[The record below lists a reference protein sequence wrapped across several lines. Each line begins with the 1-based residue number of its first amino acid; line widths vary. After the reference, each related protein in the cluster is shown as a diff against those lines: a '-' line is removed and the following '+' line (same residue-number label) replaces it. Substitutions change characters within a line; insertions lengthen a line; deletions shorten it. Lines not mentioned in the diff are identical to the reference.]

1 MALQQFTNL
10 NFEDIKTSIKDYL
23 RQNSNFSDMDFEG
36 SNLSVIINLLAYN
49 SYTTAY
55 NTNAVVNETF
65 IDSATLRENVVSLAR
80 NIGYVPRSKRAA
92 RMIVDYHM
100 TGISTS
106 TNTITFQPGLIGNG
120 SVSNI
125 NFLFSIPEKVTGTSF
140 AGESNGTIE
149 LFQGQYLESRFVVND
164 SLPNQRYI
172 LPNNGVDTSTIR
184 VKVKEN
190 NSSTTADEYK
200 LVDNI
205 IGVTSTSNIY
215 LIQETT
221 DEKYEVLF
229 GDGIFGKKL
238 SNGNVIEISYI
249 KTEGREGNGVRR
261 LVFSGTVTDEDNI
274 TEQDVRTTII
284 PQFASQNGD
293 DIEDVRSVRYYAPRL
308 YSSQHRAVTAN
319 DYEAIVPSV
328 YPNIES
334 ISAFGGEELTPP
346 KYGRVYIAAKPKN
359 GSFLSEFTKKQILSS
374 LKNYSVAGIVPEI
387 IDLKFL
393 YVELDTHVYYNSN
406 FVGDT
411 QNLRTDVINAMSV
424 FASGTE
430 LNKFGGR
437 FKYSKVL
444 SLIDRVSESITS
456 NITTI
461 RIRRNLVAQLNVFSQ
476 YEICFDNTFHRNESR
491 YNIKSTGFNVSN
503 VSGTV
508 YFSDQHT
515 PNTEKGKLFL
525 FQIDGDSTIKILS
538 TTFGSV
544 DYKKGEVII
553 DTVNITG
560 TVLPD
565 NIIEI
570 QAIPQSNDVLARKE
584 LYLQFDVS
592 NSNFFMRE
600 DPISTGANTSGTR
613 YDPQSS
619 YSNGAK
625 VRGAIITSSA
635 STSSLVG
642 YVNGNPYYGPF
653 HFHPNTGKK
662 MVGAFHVSSP
672 HDTIYATKAESLGIS
687 ADSAAI
693 DSSSTSTSMTSTSS
707 SSSPS
712 SSSSSSSSGY
722 GY

>member
-36 SNLSVIINLLAYN
+36 SNLSVIVNLLAYN
-49 SYTTAY
+49 SYTSAY

-80 NIGYVPRSKRAA
+80 NIGYVPRSRRAA
-92 RMIVDYHM
+92 RMVIDYDI
-100 TGISTS
+100 TGITS
-106 TNTITFQPGLIGNG
+106 TTETITFQPGLIGNG
-120 SVSNI
+120 AVSNV
-125 NFLFSIPEKVTGTSF
+125 NFLFSLPEKVTGPAYEGRA
-140 AGESNGTIE
+140 AGNFEVY
-149 LFQGQYLESRFVVND
+149 QGQYLESKFVVND

-184 VKVKEN
+184 INVKEN
-190 NSSTTADEYK
+190 NASTTVTEYK

-229 GDGIFGKKL
+229 GDGIFGQKL
-238 SNGNVIEISYI
+238 NNGNVIEISYI
-249 KTEGREGNGVRR
+249 KTEGKEGNGVSR
-261 LVFSGTVTDEDNI
+261 LQFSGTVTNENGA
-274 TEQDVRTTII
+274 TESSLISSI
-284 PQFASQNGD
+284 NPHSPSQNGD
-293 DIEDVRSVRYYAPRL
+293 DIEDIRSVRYYAPRL

-393 YVELDTHVYYNSN
+393 YVELDSYVYYNSN

-411 QNLRTDVINAMSV
+411 QNLRTDVINAMSL

-444 SLIDRVSESITS
+444 SLIDRVSDSITS

-476 YEICFDNTFHRNESR
+476 YEICFDNTFHRNESS
-491 YNIKSTGFNVSN
+491 YNIKSTGFNISG

-508 YFSDQHT
+508 YFSDQHVSGDT
-515 PNTEKGKLFL
+515 GNLFL
-525 FQIDGDSTIKILS
+525 FQLDSDTNVKILS

-560 TVLPD
+560 TVLSD

-584 LYLQFDVS
+584 LYLQFDIS

-613 YDPQSS
+613 YNPQSS

-625 VRGAIITSSA
+625 VRGAIITS
-635 STSSLVG
+635 TSSATTLVG
-642 YVNGNPYYGPF
+642 YVNGQPYYGAF
-653 HFHPNTGKK
+653 HTMSNGNRMT
-662 MVGAFHVSSP
+662 GAFHSASSV
-672 HDTIYATKAESLGIS
+672 LIS
-687 ADSAAI
+687 STPTTAI
-693 DSSSTSTSMTSTSS
+693 DSSSTSVSQTSS
-707 SSSPS
+707 TS

>member
-36 SNLSVIINLLAYN
+36 SNLSVIVNLLAYN
-49 SYTTAY
+49 SYTSAY

-80 NIGYVPRSKRAA
+80 NIGYVPRSRRAA
-92 RMIVDYHM
+92 RMLIDYHI
-100 TGISTS
+100 TGITS
-106 TNTITFQPGLIGNG
+106 TTETITFQPGLIGNG
-120 SVSNI
+120 EVSSV
-125 NFLFSIPEKVTGTSF
+125 NFLFSLPEKVTAPAFEGTASGNF
-140 AGESNGTIE
+140 EVY
-149 LFQGQYLESRFVVND
+149 QGQYLESRFVVND

-184 VKVKEN
+184 INVKEN
-190 NSSTTADEYK
+190 NASTTVTEYK

-229 GDGIFGKKL
+229 GDGIFGQKL
-238 SNGNVIEISYI
+238 NNGNVIEISYI
-249 KTEGREGNGVRR
+249 KTEGKEGNGVSR
-261 LVFSGTVTDEDNI
+261 LQFSGTVTNENGA
-274 TEQDVRTTII
+274 TESSLISSI
-284 PQFASQNGD
+284 NPHSPSQNGD
-293 DIEDVRSVRYYAPRL
+293 DIEDIRSVRYYAPRL

-393 YVELDTHVYYNSN
+393 YVELDSYVYYNSN

-411 QNLRTDVINAMSV
+411 QNLRTDVINAMSL

-444 SLIDRVSESITS
+444 SLIDRVSDSITS

-476 YEICFDNTFHRNESR
+476 YEICFDNTFHRNESS
-491 YNIKSTGFNVSN
+491 YNIKSTGFNISG

-508 YFSDQHT
+508 YFSDQHVSGDT
-515 PNTEKGKLFL
+515 GNLFL
-525 FQIDGDSTIKILS
+525 FQLDSDTNVKILS

-560 TVLPD
+560 TVLSD

-584 LYLQFDVS
+584 LYLQFDIS

-613 YDPQSS
+613 YNPQSS

-625 VRGAIITSSA
+625 VRGAIITS
-635 STSSLVG
+635 TSSATTLVG
-642 YVNGNPYYGPF
+642 YVNGQPYYGAF
-653 HFHPNTGKK
+653 HTMSNGNRMT
-662 MVGAFHVSSP
+662 GAFHSESSV
-672 HDTIYATKAESLGIS
+672 LIS
-687 ADSAAI
+687 STPTTAI
-693 DSSSTSTSMTSTSS
+693 DSSSTSQSQTSS
-707 SSSPS
+707 TS

>member
-23 RQNSNFSDMDFEG
+23 RQNSNFTDMDFEG
-36 SNLSVIINLLAYN
+36 SNLSVIVNLLAYN

-80 NIGYVPRSKRAA
+80 NIGYVPRSKRAS
-92 RMIVDYHM
+92 RMLVDYGI
-100 TGISTS
+100 TGIT
-106 TNTITFQPGLIGNG
+106 TTTKTITFEPGFIGNG

-125 NFLFSIPEKVTGTSF
+125 NFLFSIPEKVTGTASDGI
-140 AGESNGTIE
+140 ASGTIE
-149 LFQGQYLESRFVVND
+149 VFQGQYLQSNFTVNN

-184 VKVKEN
+184 VKVREN
-190 NSSTTADEYK
+190 NSSDTLEEYK

-205 IGVTSTSNIY
+205 IGITSTSNIY

-229 GDGIFGKKL
+229 GDGIFGKEL

-249 KTEGREGNGVRR
+249 KTEGKEGNGVSR
-261 LVFSGTVTDEDNI
+261 LSFSGTI
-274 TEQDVRTTII
+274 TNENNATETEINGDLV
-284 PQFASQNGD
+284 PQFPSQNGD
-293 DIEDVRSVRYYAPRL
+293 DIEDIKSVRYYAPRL

-346 KYGRVYIAAKPKN
+346 KYGRVFIAAKPKN
-359 GSFLSEFTKKQILSS
+359 GAFLSNFTKKQILTS

-393 YVELDTHVYYNSN
+393 YVELDTHVYYNAN

-411 QNLRTDVINAMSV
+411 QNLRTDIINAMSS
-424 FASGTE
+424 FAGGTE

-444 SLIDRVSESITS
+444 SLIDRVSDSITS

-476 YEICFDNTFHRNESR
+476 YEICFDNTFHRNESN
-491 YNIKSTGFNVSN
+491 YNIKSTGFTVSG

-508 YFSDQHT
+508 YFSDQHVSGD
-515 PNTEKGKLFL
+515 KGNLFL
-525 FQIDGDSTIKILS
+525 FQIDGDSTVKILS
-538 TTFGSV
+538 NTFGSV

-553 DTVNITG
+553 DTVNITS
-560 TVLPD
+560 TLLSD

-570 QAIPQSNDVLARKE
+570 QAVPQSNDVLARKE

-635 STSSLVG
+635 SSSNLVG

-653 HFHPNTGKK
+653 HFHPDTGKK
-662 MVGAFHVSSP
+662 MVGEFHVSTP
-672 HDTIYATKAESLGIS
+672 HDTIYSTKAESLGIA
-687 ADSAAI
+687 ADSAPI
-693 DSSSTSTSMTSTSS
+693 DSSSSSTMTSTSS
-707 SSSPS
+707 S

>member
-36 SNLSVIINLLAYN
+36 SNLSVIVNLLAYN

-92 RMIVDYHM
+92 RMLVDYSI
-100 TGISTS
+100 TGITTT
-106 TNTITFQPGLIGNG
+106 TNTITFQPGMIGNG

-125 NFLFSIPEKVTGTSF
+125 NFLFSIPEKVTGTAS
-140 AGESNGTIE
+140 AGSASGTME
-149 LFQGQYLESRFVVND
+149 VFQGQYLESKFVVND

-184 VKVKEN
+184 VKIKEN
-190 NSSTTADEYK
+190 NASTSRSEYK

-221 DEKYEVLF
+221 DEKYEILF
-229 GDGIFGKKL
+229 GDGIFGQKL
-238 SNGNVIEISYI
+238 NNGNVIEISYI
-249 KTEGREGNGVRR
+249 KTEGKEGNGVSR
-261 LVFSGTVTDEDNI
+261 LSFAGTIANEDLATETDLDAFI
-274 TEQDVRTTII
+274 T
-284 PQFASQNGD
+284 PQFPAQNGD

-308 YSSQHRAVTAN
+308 YSSQHRAVTAS

-346 KYGRVYIAAKPKN
+346 KYGRVFIAAKPKN

-393 YVELDTHVYYNSN
+393 YVELDSYVYYNAN

-411 QNLRTDVINAMSV
+411 QNLRTDVINAMTL

-437 FKYSKVL
+437 FKYSRVL
-444 SLIDRVSESITS
+444 SLIDRVSDSITS

-476 YEICFDNTFHRNESR
+476 YEICFDNTFHRNDLS
-491 YNIKSTGFNVSN
+491 YNIKSTGFTVSG

-508 YFSDQHT
+508 YFSDQHVSGD
-515 PNTEKGKLFL
+515 KGNLFL
-525 FQIDGDSTIKILS
+525 FQIDSDSSVKILS
-538 TTFGSV
+538 ATFGSV
-544 DYKKGEVII
+544 DYAKGEVII
-553 DTVNITG
+553 DTVSITS
-560 TVLPD
+560 TVQSD

-592 NSNFFMRE
+592 NSNFTMRE

-613 YDPQSS
+613 YNPQSS

-625 VRGAIITSSA
+625 VRGAIITS
-635 STSSLVG
+635 TSSVTKLIG
-642 YVNGNPYYGPF
+642 YVNGQPYYG
-653 HFHPNTGKK
+653 
-662 MVGAFHVSSP
+662 AFHTMSNGNLMTGSSHSPDSTIITSTPTSAIDTSTTSVSSSSN
-672 HDTIYATKAESLGIS
+672 T
-687 ADSAAI
+687 
-693 DSSSTSTSMTSTSS
+693 SSSSSTSS
-707 SSSPS
+707 SS
-712 SSSSSSSSGY
+712 GY
-722 GY
+722 